1 MEKNLQK
8 WADSHLPNKTTDDLW
23 DLQAAI
29 LTELSRRDDVQ
40 YQVRASKGS
49 LDNKFKQLRIGT
61 TLMPVKTKSGAWGS
75 SEFIEATPKKSR
87 QGRGKH
93 SKYSATSRNGPRK
106 RYR

>member
-8 WADSHLPNKTTDDLW
+8 WADTHLPIKSSEDLW

-40 YQVRASKGS
+40 YQVRASKES

-61 TLMPVKTKSGAWGS
+61 T
-75 SEFIEATPKKSR
+75 
-87 QGRGKH
+87 
-93 SKYSATSRNGPRK
+93 
-106 RYR
+106 

>member
-8 WADSHLPNKTTDDLW
+8 WADTHLPNKTSDDLW

-29 LTELSRRDDVQ
+29 LTELSRRDEVK

-61 TLMPVKTKSGAWGS
+61 T
-75 SEFIEATPKKSR
+75 
-87 QGRGKH
+87 
-93 SKYSATSRNGPRK
+93 
-106 RYR
+106 

>member
-8 WADSHLPNKTTDDLW
+8 WADSHLPNKSSEDLW

-40 YQVRASKGS
+40 YQVRASKES

-61 TLMPVKTKSGAWGS
+61 T
-75 SEFIEATPKKSR
+75 
-87 QGRGKH
+87 
-93 SKYSATSRNGPRK
+93 
-106 RYR
+106 